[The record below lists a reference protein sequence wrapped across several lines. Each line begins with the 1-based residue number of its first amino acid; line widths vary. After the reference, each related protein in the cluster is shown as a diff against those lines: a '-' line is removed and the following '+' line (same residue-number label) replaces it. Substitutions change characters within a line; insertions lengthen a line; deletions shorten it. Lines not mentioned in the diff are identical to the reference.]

1 MSQHQKLRSKAE
13 QNPSGLSFTEFQT
26 LMQQCGWMQDHQ
38 RGSHQI
44 WYSPEGKRISIQ
56 NRKGMAKG
64 YQVRQFLGYLK
75 GEDNEQK
82 R

>member
-1 MSQHQKLRSKAE
+1 VGGYKIIKEVAIK
-13 QNPSGLSFTEFQT
+13 F
-26 LMQQCGWMQDHQ
+26 
-38 RGSHQI
+38 

-56 NRKGMAKG
+56 NRKGVTKG
-64 YQVRQFLGYLK
+64 YQVRQFLGDLK